1 MVTEITRGMAVAPA
15 WPVTPRPEI
24 VLPPGFAL
32 RIDYDPASS
41 PASLLIT
48 AYLDDAPVGQ
58 AHLDPRAVGQRL
70 RLDVTSSN
78 GPATSGAVAREPKL
92 RLTPQGAM
100 TAIEMEAVRAPAP
113 RRELMPAPP
122 ASSAPDDVAR
132 ADAAPAGAA
141 PADATPGD
149 IAPLNDGATA
159 ELRRIA
165 REGYI
170 DSWWED
176 ERASHPTNALV
187 WLENGTGLVLPA
199 VAIRPRPA
207 TLTARVAALLRGLR
221 AGASDMA
228 SDLLAS
234 PPRFR
239 RFDPAGWASWRASW
253 RAAHEPSGAGD
264 V

>member
-1 MVTEITRGMAVAPA
+1 
-15 WPVTPRPEI
+15 VTPRPEI

-48 AYLDDAPVGQ
+48 AYLDDTPVGQ
-58 AHLDPRAVGQRL
+58 AHLDPRVVGQRL
-70 RLDVTSSN
+70 RLDVAVPIGS
-78 GPATSGAVAREPKL
+78 ATSGAAAREPKL

-113 RRELMPAPP
+113 QRELMPAPP
-122 ASSAPDDVAR
+122 ASSAPAAVARADLAPADVAP
-132 ADAAPAGAA
+132 ADAAPADAA
-141 PADATPGD
+141 PGD

-159 ELRRIA
+159 ELRLIA
-165 REGYI
+165 DEART

-187 WLENGTGLVLPA
+187 WLENGTGVVLPA
-199 VAIRPRPA
+199 VAVRPRPA
-207 TLTARVAALLRGLR
+207 TLTARVAALLHGLR
-221 AGASDMA
+221 AGASDVA
-228 SDLLAS
+228 NDLLAS

-239 RFDPAGWASWRASW
+239 LSDPAGWASWRASW
-253 RAAHEPSGAGD
+253 RAAHEPSGTGD

>member
-1 MVTEITRGMAVAPA
+1 
-15 WPVTPRPEI
+15 VTPRPEI

-48 AYLDDAPVGQ
+48 AYLDDTPVGQ
-58 AHLDPRAVGQRL
+58 AHLDPRVVGQRL
-70 RLDVTSSN
+70 RLDVAIPIGS
-78 GPATSGAVAREPKL
+78 ATSGAAAREPKL

-113 RRELMPAPP
+113 QRELMPAPP
-122 ASSAPDDVAR
+122 ASSAPADVAR
-132 ADAAPAGAA
+132 ADVAPADAA
-141 PADATPGD
+141 PADAAPGD

-165 REGYI
+165 GEAHT

-207 TLTARVAALLRGLR
+207 TLTARVAALLRELH
-221 AGASDMA
+221 AGASDVA
-228 SDLLAS
+228 NDLLAS

-239 RFDPAGWASWRASW
+239 LFDPAGWAGWRASW
-253 RAAHEPSGAGD
+253 RAAHEPSGTGD

>member
-1 MVTEITRGMAVAPA
+1 
-15 WPVTPRPEI
+15 VTPRPEI

-70 RLDVTSSN
+70 RLEVANPD
-78 GPATSGAVAREPKL
+78 GPATSGSVAREPKL

-113 RRELMPAPP
+113 QRELMPAPP
-122 ASSAPDDVAR
+122 PSSAPADVAR
-132 ADAAPAGAA
+132 ADAAPADAA
-141 PADATPGD
+141 PADAAAADAAPGD
-149 IAPLNDGATA
+149 IAPLNDAATA

-165 REGYI
+165 GEGYT

-187 WLENGTGLVLPA
+187 WLENGTGVVLPA

-207 TLTARVAALLRGLR
+207 TLTARVAALLRELR
-221 AGASDMA
+221 AGASDVA

-239 RFDPAGWASWRASW
+239 LFDPAGWAGWRASW
-253 RAAHEPSGAGD
+253 RAAHEPSGTGD